1 MSARWGFDGK
11 DVASAMRHV
20 VIPLLAGAA
29 VAGLQAIQA
38 GQLDLHQALTA
49 ATTALVAG
57 GIRLLQ
63 RWTLTLEQP
72 AGGPPQ
78 Q

>member
-1 MSARWGFDGK
+1 MSARWGFDRR

-29 VAGLQAIQA
+29 VAGFQALQA
-38 GQLDLHQALTA
+38 GQLDIHQALSA
-49 ATTALVAG
+49 AAAALVAG
-57 GIRLLQ
+57 VLRLLQ

-72 AGGPPQ
+72 TGPLSS
-78 Q
+78 